1 MAQKKTV
8 WMTEVALMAA
18 VLCVL
23 APFSIPIGEIPITLA
38 TFAVYLT
45 AAILGSKKGTASV
58 LIYLLIG
65 MVGVP
70 VFSNFTGG
78 AAKLAGPTGGYLIGY
93 LPCAFFIGFLL
104 EREWKGIK
112 NLSGIAKNAS
122 ELIRSVAAMVLGT
135 ILCYL
140 FGTVW
145 FMYQMSETYTVAQA
159 LAICVVPYLAFDTVK
174 IVLATAIAVPI
185 RKLLKKNGML

>member
-93 LPCAFFIGFLL
+93 LPCAFLIGFLM
-104 EREWKGIK
+104 EREWKSTKSLKGTVPT
-112 NLSGIAKNAS
+112 AF
-122 ELIRSVAAMVLGT
+122 ELVRSVAAMVLGT
-135 ILCYL
+135 LVCYL
-140 FGTVW
+140 FGTAW
-145 FMYQMSETYTVAQA
+145 FMYQMSATYTVAQA
-159 LAICVVPYLAFDTVK
+159 IAICVIPYLAFDMVK
-174 IVLATAIAVPI
+174 IILASAIAVPI
-185 RKLLKKNGML
+185 RKLLKRSGML

>member
-93 LPCAFFIGFLL
+93 LPCAFLVGFLV
-104 EREWKGIK
+104 EREFKAIK
-112 NLSGIAKNAS
+112 NLNGMAKNAF
-122 ELIRSVAAMVLGT
+122 ELIYSVLAMVLGT
-135 ILCYL
+135 VLCYL
-140 FGTVW
+140 FGTAW

>member
-58 LIYLLIG
+58 LVYLLLG

-78 AAKLAGPTGGYLIGY
+78 AAKLAGPTGGYLVGY
-93 LPCAFFIGFLL
+93 LPCAFLVGFLI
-104 EREWKGIK
+104 EREFKGTK
-112 NLSGIAKNAS
+112 NLSSVAKNAF
-122 ELIRSVAAMVLGT
+122 ELIRSVMAMVFGT

-140 FGTVW
+140 FGTAW

-174 IVLATAIAVPI
+174 IILASAIAVPI

>member
-38 TFAVYLT
+38 TFVVYLT

-70 VFSNFTGG
+70 VFSNFSGG
-78 AAKLAGPTGGYLIGY
+78 VAKLAGPTGGYLIGY
-93 LPCAFFIGFLL
+93 LPCAFLVGFLI
-104 EREWKGIK
+104 EREFKAIK
-112 NLSGIAKNAS
+112 NLNGMAKSAF
-122 ELIRSVAAMVLGT
+122 ELIRSAVAMVFGT
-135 ILCYL
+135 IFCYL
-140 FGTVW
+140 FGTAW

-174 IVLATAIAVPI
+174 IILATAIAVPI

>member
-18 VLCVL
+18 ILCVL
-23 APFSIPIGEIPITLA
+23 APFSIPVGEIPITLA

-93 LPCAFFIGFLL
+93 LPCAFLVGFFMEKEFKDTKSLNGTVRTAF
-104 EREWKGIK
+104 EFV
-112 NLSGIAKNAS
+112 
-122 ELIRSVAAMVLGT
+122 RSVAAMVLGT
-135 ILCYL
+135 LVCYL
-140 FGTVW
+140 FGTAW

-159 LAICVVPYLAFDTVK
+159 IAICVIPYLAFDIVK
-174 IVLATAIAVPI
+174 IILASAIAVPI
-185 RKLLKKNGML
+185 RKLLKRSGML

>member
-23 APFSIPIGEIPITLA
+23 APFSIPVGEIPITLA

-93 LPCAFFIGFLL
+93 LPCAFLVGLL
-104 EREWKGIK
+104 VEKEFKDAK
-112 NLSGIAKNAS
+112 NLSGTARTAF
-122 ELIRSVAAMVLGT
+122 EFVRSVAAMVLGT
-135 ILCYL
+135 LVCYL
-140 FGTVW
+140 FGTAW

-159 LAICVVPYLAFDTVK
+159 IAICVIPYLAFDIVK
-174 IVLATAIAVPI
+174 IILASAIAVPI
-185 RKLLKKNGML
+185 RKLLKRSGML

>member
-93 LPCAFFIGFLL
+93 LPCAFLVGFLA
-104 EREWKGIK
+104 EREFKAIK
-112 NLSGIAKNAS
+112 NLNGVAKNAF
-122 ELIRSVAAMVLGT
+122 ELIHSALAMVLGT
-135 ILCYL
+135 VLCYL
-140 FGTVW
+140 FGTAW